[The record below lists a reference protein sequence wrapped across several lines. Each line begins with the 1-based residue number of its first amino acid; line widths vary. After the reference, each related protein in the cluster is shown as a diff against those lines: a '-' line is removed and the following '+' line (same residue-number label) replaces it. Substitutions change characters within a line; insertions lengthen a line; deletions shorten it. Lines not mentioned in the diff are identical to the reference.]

1 MPLASPGLWRMSL
14 PAVSFMD
21 DCQPLLMSS
30 VRCQFHIYSHFSL
43 YPPPTVN
50 LLMNS
55 AFGYFFWSCFRDT
68 LFHWQTHD
76 RCLGALMPWYQGWE
90 GQSAP
95 RSAGSLCPL
104 HHARL
109 QSVSSVLSAK
119 QALHFPLGSVAFAIF
134 SSLIKVR
141 RAGAD

>member
-1 MPLASPGLWRMSL
+1 MSL

-43 YPPPTVN
+43 YPPPPVN
-50 LLMNS
+50 LLMNFTS
-55 AFGYFFWSCFRDT
+55 WIFFLV
-68 LFHWQTHD
+68 LFQGHSFFFFYCQTHD

-141 RAGAD
+141 RAWAD